1 MFNSLFLKTQKGL
14 SECIHLQIF
23 TIFICSKYIENTVNT
38 EYKGHEKSSGQT
50 LLSGWVSRALKQSPE
65 TSLC

>member
-14 SECIHLQIF
+14 SKCIHLQIF
-23 TIFICSKYIENTVNT
+23 TIFICTKYIENTVNT
-38 EYKGHEKSSGQT
+38 YKGHEKSSGQT